1 MDALG
6 LAVELGLGGA
16 PGLVT
21 RLAQRALDPERLD
34 LARDLQQV
42 LDLRDLCA
50 GSAFHP
56 VSVTV
61 CGVGW

>member
-21 RLAQRALDPERLD
+21 RLAQRAPDPEGLEFPVQGQETLD
-34 LARDLQQV
+34 LG
-42 LDLRDLCA
+42 DLCLKA
-50 GSAFHP
+50 K
-56 VSVTV
+56 
-61 CGVGW
+61 